1 MKKRNLFSND
11 FVDIVSKM
19 LTLFMVFIYAIII
32 FNISISTKPVRFIF
46 IVFLLSISVLQFYF
60 FIIKNRK
67 GIILTNLHLCIML
80 GFVAYGLIKD
90 LIINRFYTSD
100 TNGLI
105 FFIFII
111 SLSIFIVNKYKSSTI
126 EYSDLDELGKKHD

>member
-67 GIILTNLHLCIML
+67 GYINKCTSLHNVRVC
-80 GFVAYGLIKD
+80 
-90 LIINRFYTSD
+90 
-100 TNGLI
+100 
-105 FFIFII
+105 
-111 SLSIFIVNKYKSSTI
+111 SLWFN
-126 EYSDLDELGKKHD
+126 